1 MRVKELKVNSK
12 KIYVFGSCRVQAAAR
27 SVHDICAE
35 SDNCPNVKTLN
46 RKDVLLHTTKEILN
60 IISPSTPEDFDQYI
74 TKNDKN
80 IIKIKDA
87 DIFLIEISSNKCRS
101 ITHEG
106 KELFFKLHGNKVPG
120 SKKIIIRSS
129 QIQRDIFNIS
139 SILQKPI
146 VFVSTFNLSDNF
158 KNPIIKSRDNF
169 CKLIESCA
177 IQSGNLFFDPSIYM
191 QKNIKIY
198 QNVNGDE
205 IPVEDLSKID
215 RSAGRIYVNS
225 KYIDPV
231 LYHYEDAGKK
241 LIGEKLRCFLAENKL
256 I

>member
-1 MRVKELKVNSK
+1 MSNMDSK
-12 KIYVFGSCRVQAAAR
+12 KIYAFGSCRVQAAAR
-27 SVHDICAE
+27 SVHDICAK
-35 SDNCPNVKTLN
+35 SDNHPTVTTLN
-46 RKDVLLHTTKEILN
+46 RKDVLLHSTKEILN
-60 IISPSTPEDFDQYI
+60 IISPSIPESFDQYV

-80 IIKIKDA
+80 ILKIKDA

-101 ITHEG
+101 IMHES
-106 KELFFKLHGNKVPG
+106 KELFFKLYGNAVPG
-120 SKKIIIRSS
+120 SKKTRIGSS

-146 VFVSTFNLSDNF
+146 VFVSTFNLYDNF

-205 IPVEDLSKID
+205 IPVEDLSTID
-215 RSAGRIYVNS
+215 RKAGKIYVDS
-225 KYIDPV
+225 KYIDSIA
-231 LYHYEDAGKK
+231 YHYEDAGEK